1 MNNLIKIGCVM
12 FDKDTDKEYVV
23 TEIENNTGVIYGI
36 NITTGYEQSLNPK
49 YCVVLSDRIYN
60 GATKVGHCVRYTNK
74 YSHEVFSGV
83 AEIPVRK
90 ANGSLFYICRM
101 KTNND
106 DIVIAIA
113 DDELEDVGFIGKS
126 LDYEASVGDIVENK
140 YCLNHGVVIGVS
152 TFGVN
157 VLIYDD
163 VSGDYHLEEWKWD
176 NIDVLTD
183 DEISNLTEVQLV
195 DLEHLEEYS
204 GDDE

>member
-1 MNNLIKIGCVM
+1 M
-12 FDKDTDKEYVV
+12 
-23 TEIENNTGVIYGI
+23 
-36 NITTGYEQSLNPK
+36 
-49 YCVVLSDRIYN
+49 
-60 GATKVGHCVRYTNK
+60 
-74 YSHEVFSGV
+74 
-83 AEIPVRK
+83 RK

-113 DDELEDVGFIGKS
+113 DDELKDIGFIGKS

-140 YCLNHGVVIGVS
+140 YCLSHGVVIGVS
-152 TFGVN
+152 AFGVN